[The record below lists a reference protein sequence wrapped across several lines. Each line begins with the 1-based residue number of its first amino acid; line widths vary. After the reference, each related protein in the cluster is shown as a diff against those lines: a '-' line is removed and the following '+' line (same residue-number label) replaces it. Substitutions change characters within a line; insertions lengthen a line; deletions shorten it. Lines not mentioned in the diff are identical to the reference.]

1 MALYNHFFCSNNADI
16 TTHLHTFLRTVVF
29 LLSLYTGEKY
39 KKGDIQGFFSL
50 YQELAHENKQ
60 RSDIVRSEEA
70 LTATV
75 EEYLETIY
83 NMAAEKEVVIGARL
97 AAKFH
102 VAPPTVTEML
112 KRLVRDGYVEMDQKR
127 QVSLTEAGYIA
138 AEAVLRRHR
147 LTERFLVDMLGMQ
160 WHQVH
165 EEACRLEHFI
175 SGAVEARV
183 LASLNFPSTCP
194 HGNPIPGQVPSARTY
209 LQDQGAIRLSSV
221 GKGEVVKIL
230 CISEVVEDEEALIHY
245 LHDKGLTPGI
255 ELTMLTPLGASENE
269 QDADCYLLVGEQ
281 EIRVSAAIPAKI
293 WVTLC

>member
-1 MALYNHFFCSNNADI
+1 M
-16 TTHLHTFLRTVVF
+16 
-29 LLSLYTGEKY
+29 
-39 KKGDIQGFFSL
+39 
-50 YQELAHENKQ
+50 
-60 RSDIVRSEEA
+60 RSEEA

-83 NMAAEKEVVIGARL
+83 NMAAEQEVVIGARL
-97 AAKFH
+97 AEKFH

-127 QVSLTEAGYIA
+127 QVSLTQSGYTA

-183 LASLNFPSTCP
+183 LASLNFPTTCP

-209 LQDQGAIRLSSV
+209 LQDQGAVRLSTLSR
-221 GKGEVVKIL
+221 GEVAQIL

-245 LHDKGLTPGI
+245 LHEKGLTPGT
-255 ELTMLTPLGASENE
+255 ELTVLATPGTSEDP
-269 QDADCYLLVGEQ
+269 QDSDSHLRVGDQ
-281 EIRVSAAIPAKI
+281 EIRISAAVPAKI
-293 WVTLC
+293 WVKRA